1 MDCALYLISNL
12 DHTILKKILSR
23 IVSDILG
30 DQVTEYDYNEYS
42 GISCKFLS
50 ISIET
55 NDISG
60 IDFLREDYGIDIDSE
75 LRIQLY
81 GKTFYEGLEVLFK
94 TIGILMKEIKEDM
107 FFLENGT
114 DQLFRKDGDIL
125 TINNDLDQYQ
135 KKYLTEK
142 LLRLLCHP
150 YIEKNLTDIG

>member
-12 DHTILKKILSR
+12 DHIEMKKILSR

-30 DQVTEYDYNEYS
+30 DQVTEYKYNGYS
-42 GISCKFLS
+42 GISCIFFS

-60 IDFLREDYGIDIDSE
+60 IDFLREDYGMDIDTE

-94 TIGILMKEIKEDM
+94 AIGILMREIKGDM

-114 DQLFRKDGDIL
+114 DQLFRKSGDIL
-125 TINNDLDQYQ
+125 IINNDLDQYQ
-135 KKYLTEK
+135 KKYLTKK
-142 LLRLLCHP
+142 LIDLLCHP
-150 YIEKNLTDIG
+150 YIEKNLSNI